1 MSDQCL
7 RLLLAQLYTFV
18 SMLIYCTIVGIFIFM
33 KFHNLAQRVSFDEIC
48 NFCEILAKMGI
59 LSGSFACKSLSKA
72 KVMGHSYE
80 LNI

>member
-1 MSDQCL
+1 
-7 RLLLAQLYTFV
+7 
-18 SMLIYCTIVGIFIFM
+18 M